1 MFRGKTAFSYINIV
15 LFFSKDVL
23 FAKGKAP
30 FIFDKSTFIADYSD
44 TLGSSIC
51 SVINADKIGELA
63 SRSGFCRRS
72 SKLKPEAFIDTLV
85 FNSIDHQL
93 SLQDC
98 CDDLIK
104 QSGKSLSKVGLHK
117 RFNENSVE
125 FMKLVLAEQMA
136 SRLATDQHN
145 TWQPFSRVL
154 ITDSCKFSLPD
165 EYKDSY
171 PGYGGAVKNPL
182 MNIQYSFDLKN
193 GDWENLELT
202 RAKQNDQSYS
212 KRTAGRITKDDLHI
226 RDLGYITM
234 AYLRRVAGIKAFFLN
249 RLPPKWK
256 PVNKTTGKAID
267 WTWLYAR
274 MQASKE
280 ICFES
285 KIVLGRGKDALECRL
300 IAVPVSEQIWAERIR
315 KAQKQA
321 KSRGRALSEEYKE
334 RCRFSVFI
342 TNVDAT
348 VLKSTDVIELY
359 RLRWQI
365 ELIFKSWKSL
375 LNLHRVKPVK
385 KERFEC
391 LLIAR
396 FIWILIH
403 WKIFRCLDVFV
414 KKRNREYAC
423 SHWKFFK
430 QAKISAYALRM
441 AINHSI
447 TFESWLELFIFPII
461 KSLLIEPKKGKK
473 ASFCIV
479 NDIFNPLS

>member
-1 MFRGKTAFSYINIV
+1 M
-15 LFFSKDVL
+15 
-23 FAKGKAP
+23 
-30 FIFDKSTFIADYSD
+30 
-44 TLGSSIC
+44 
-51 SVINADKIGELA
+51 
-63 SRSGFCRRS
+63 
-72 SKLKPEAFIDTLV
+72 LV

-98 CDDLIK
+98 CDDLVK

-136 SRLATDQHN
+136 SRLTTCQND

-202 RAKQNDQSYS
+202 KATKNDQSYS
-212 KRTAGRITKDDLHI
+212 KRTTGRINKGDLHI
-226 RDLGYITM
+226 RDLGYVTM
-234 AYLRRVAGIKAFFLN
+234 AYLRGVVGSRAFFLN
-249 RLPPKWK
+249 RLQPKWK
-256 PVNKTTGKAID
+256 PVNKETGKAID
-267 WTWLYAR
+267 WSSLYTR
-274 MQASKE
+274 MQANKE
-280 ICFES
+280 TCFET
-285 KIVLGRGKDALECRL
+285 KVTLGKGKNAIECRL
-300 IAVPVSEQIWAERIR
+300 IAVPVAEQICAERIR

-342 TNVDAT
+342 TNVDPT
-348 VLKSTDVIELY
+348 VFKSTYVFELY

-391 LLIAR
+391 LLLAR
-396 FIWILIH
+396 FIWILIN
-403 WKIFRCLDVFV
+403 WKIFRCLDASI
-414 KKRNREYAC
+414 KKGNREYAC

-430 QAKISAYALRM
+430 QARLSAYALRM
-441 AINHSI
+441 VINQNI
-447 TFESWLELFIFPII
+447 TFEAWLELFIFPII

-473 ASFCIV
+473 ASFCII
-479 NDIFNPLS
+479 NDIFNP

>member
-1 MFRGKTAFSYINIV
+1 M
-15 LFFSKDVL
+15 L

-30 FIFDKSTFIADYSD
+30 FIFDKSRFVSDYSD
-44 TLGSSIC
+44 TLNSSIC
-51 SVINADKIGELA
+51 SVIKADKIAELA
-63 SRSGFCRRS
+63 RQSGFCRRS

-85 FNSIDHQL
+85 FNSIDHQI

-98 CDDLIK
+98 CDDLIR

-117 RFNENSVE
+117 RFNESGVE

-136 SRLATDQHN
+136 TRLAIRNHD
-145 TWQPFSRVL
+145 TWQPFARVL
-154 ITDSCKFSLPD
+154 ITDSCKFCLPD
-165 EYKDSY
+165 EYKESY
-171 PGYGGAVKNPL
+171 PGYGGAVTNPL

-202 RAKQNDQSYS
+202 KATKNDQSYS
-212 KRTAGRITKDDLHI
+212 KRTACRIAKDDLHI
-226 RDLGYITM
+226 RDLGYVTM
-234 AYLRRVAGIKAFFLN
+234 AYLRGVTERKAFFLN
-249 RLPPKWK
+249 RLQPKWK
-256 PVNKTTGKAID
+256 PVHKATGKVID
-267 WTWLYAR
+267 WSSLYER
-274 MQASKE
+274 MRTNKQA
-280 ICFES
+280 CFETE
-285 KIVLGRGKDALECRL
+285 IVLGKGKKALECRL
-300 IAVPVSEQIWAERIR
+300 IVVPVAEQTWAERIR

-321 KSRGRALSEEYKE
+321 KSRGRELSEEYKQ

-342 TNVDAT
+342 TNVDPAIFN
-348 VLKSTDVIELY
+348 SNDVIELY

-391 LLIAR
+391 LLLAR
-396 FIWILIH
+396 FIWILIN
-403 WKIFRCLDVFV
+403 WKIFRCLDDSIQ
-414 KKRNREYAC
+414 KENREYAC

-430 QAKISAYALRM
+430 QARLWAYALRM
-441 AINHSI
+441 VMNHNI
-447 TFESWLELFIFPII
+447 TFEAWLGLFIFPII

>member
-1 MFRGKTAFSYINIV
+1 MLFSI
-15 LFFSKDVL
+15 
-23 FAKGKAP
+23 GKAP
-30 FIFDKSTFIADYSD
+30 FSFDKSIFISNYANALD
-44 TLGSSIC
+44 SSIC
-51 SVINADKIGELA
+51 SVIKADKIGELA
-63 SRSGFCRRS
+63 RRSGFCRRS

-98 CDDLIK
+98 CDDLIR
-104 QSGKSLSKVGLHK
+104 QSGKPLSKVGLHK

-136 SRLATDQHN
+136 SRLAINQQD

-202 RAKQNDQSYS
+202 KATKNDQSYS
-212 KRTAGRITKDDLHI
+212 KRTAGRIAKDDLHI
-226 RDLGYITM
+226 RDLGYVTM
-234 AYLRRVAGIKAFFLN
+234 AYLRGITESKAFFLN
-249 RLPPKWK
+249 RLQPKWK
-256 PVNKTTGKAID
+256 PVNKETGKVID
-267 WTWLYAR
+267 WSSLYTR
-274 MQASKE
+274 MEANKE
-280 ICFES
+280 TCFEA
-285 KIVLGRGKDALECRL
+285 KVTLGKGKNTIECRL
-300 IAVPVSEQIWAERIR
+300 IAVPVVEQIWAERIR

-342 TNVDAT
+342 TNVDRAIFEA
-348 VLKSTDVIELY
+348 TDVIELY

-375 LNLHRVKPVK
+375 LNIHRVKPVK

-396 FIWILIH
+396 FIWILIN
-403 WKIFRCLDVFV
+403 WKIFRCLDASI
-414 KKRNREYAC
+414 KNNNKEYAC

-430 QAKISAYALRM
+430 QARLSAYALRM
-441 AINHSI
+441 VMNHKMI
-447 TFESWLELFIFPII
+447 FEAWLELFIFPII

-479 NDIFNPLS
+479 NDIFNP